1 MSSNPIQ
8 VLLVETSTDEAR
20 RVARQLAESS
30 AVPFNLDCVERNGH
44 ALGRLESGGVDVVLL
59 GLAPSDRLETL
70 SLLLERYPSV
80 PVVVLTNTEDE
91 TLGLKAMRQGA
102 QDYLVKDKTD
112 ARELAHSLR
121 YAIERKRAEE
131 ALQKSEA
138 FYHSLVE
145 SLPQNIFRKDL
156 DGRFTFGNGRFCNE
170 IGMPLDEIVGKT
182 DFDFFPAELAEKY
195 RADDLGVIE
204 SGKPFEV
211 VEKHVTPQGD
221 TLYVQVIKTP
231 VYDSTGKLI
240 GVQGIFW
247 DITEK
252 FRAEEQLKKAYAD
265 LAAKEAELLKTMTA
279 LKASHEELIQA
290 QLQLIQVEKLESVGR
305 LAAGVAHEVKNPLAI
320 LLMGLEYLGEVR
332 PGGDESEQEV
342 MRAMRDAI
350 GRADGIIRGLVDF
363 SADRRL
369 DLGVQNLNELINRSL
384 VLVKHELI
392 GNHVSLDARLA
403 AELPNVKLD
412 PFKIQ
417 QVFVN
422 LFMNAIQAMPDGGTL
437 TVRTRAEE
445 VAPHRDHLPRL
456 PDSFRPGE
464 AIVVA
469 IVEDTGTGIPADK
482 LSKVWDPFFT
492 TKGVGRG
499 TGLGL
504 TVTRKIID
512 LHGGAIGIANRE
524 PRGARVTLVFKAERS
539 EPHAT

>member
-1 MSSNPIQ
+1 
-8 VLLVETSTDEAR
+8 
-20 RVARQLAESS
+20 
-30 AVPFNLDCVERNGH
+30 
-44 ALGRLESGGVDVVLL
+44 
-59 GLAPSDRLETL
+59 
-70 SLLLERYPSV
+70 
-80 PVVVLTNTEDE
+80 
-91 TLGLKAMRQGA
+91 
-102 QDYLVKDKTD
+102 
-112 ARELAHSLR
+112 
-121 YAIERKRAEE
+121 
-131 ALQKSEA
+131 
-138 FYHSLVE
+138 
-145 SLPQNIFRKDL
+145 
-156 DGRFTFGNGRFCNE
+156 
-170 IGMPLDEIVGKT
+170 GKT
-182 DFDFFPAELAEKY
+182 DFDFCPAELAQKY

-204 SGKPFEV
+204 TGKPFEV

-252 FRAEEQLKKAYAD
+252 FRSEEQLKKAYAD

-369 DLGVQNLNELINRSL
+369 DLGVQNLNDLINRSL

-403 AELPNVKLD
+403 ADLPPVKLD
-412 PFKIQ
+412 PF
-417 QVFVN
+417 
-422 LFMNAIQAMPDGGTL
+422 
-437 TVRTRAEE
+437 
-445 VAPHRDHLPRL
+445 
-456 PDSFRPGE
+456 
-464 AIVVA
+464 
-469 IVEDTGTGIPADK
+469 
-482 LSKVWDPFFT
+482 
-492 TKGVGRG
+492 
-499 TGLGL
+499 
-504 TVTRKIID
+504 
-512 LHGGAIGIANRE
+512 
-524 PRGARVTLVFKAERS
+524 
-539 EPHAT
+539 